1 MTADSSAAHVFQVVG
16 WNAADINQP
25 ATDSSLNRTYTI
37 KMYGRTQ
44 HGDSIS
50 VSINDWK
57 PYFFI
62 RLDAAV
68 SAYDIKQFIGRIYNT
83 KRHLTDC
90 ITDAK
95 VVKRMDFW
103 GYSARSKFHYLRLC
117 FKTESAMRQ
126 TAQLLRTSSSEHPW
140 LKLVGTNEFRLYES
154 NIIPYLRFCHV
165 QQIQPAGWVS
175 IPKNRCEASSTL
187 ESKCKIDIQVDSWKY
202 VHGID
207 KPDIAPLTVMSFD
220 IECVSSDGDFPLAIK
235 TYTKVANDIFN
246 MTATFS
252 DPSAPAWKSKMVSIV
267 LETYASNA
275 MIPFHP
281 EEIQPDAIHQR
292 LLEHAPHVWLL
303 IHGDNSVLNHE
314 LKRIFAECSNESHK
328 RAYWPFKKF
337 HEKLT
342 TATTDKKPLSAVA
355 LRGTLTKWLVKVFGG
370 QLDMEKT
377 IERIVG
383 ISTKEKDALVG
394 LLGKYLDDILPR
406 CKGDPIIQI
415 GCTVHTYGQ
424 SQCSQKYLVSNG
436 TCDPIPDTQVL
447 VCHSEAEMIRSWV
460 DLVNAIDPD
469 IVTGYNILGFDFKF
483 IYHRAVELGVQYYLL
498 SNMGRLEHTGDA
510 PESSTCN
517 GKYVP
522 PSITASRFVESK
534 LSSSALGDNIMCY
547 IDMPGR
553 VIVDILKVVQ
563 RDHKLDSYKLDTV
576 AEHFMKENK
585 KDVSPNDIFRLYR
598 GSAADRAIIG
608 DYCVVDCELCNRLM
622 MKLEIMANNIGM
634 SNVCWVPLHFI
645 FFRGQGVKI
654 FSLVAKQ
661 AREMG
666 FVIPHRQ
673 PPQQQQSVPLLMDDM
688 TMDDEHDD
696 GGYEGALVL
705 EPVTGLHTT
714 PVAVLDYASLYPS
727 SMISEN
733 LSHDCLVMDPKY
745 DNLEGVT
752 YSNVTYDVYEGKGDT
767 KVKVSERVCRYA
779 QDHKGVL
786 PYILEHLLQQRKLT
800 RKRMTLKSAIDTST
814 GQRIEGYVATDIM
827 TTVDGHNLFI
837 GKDVVPD
844 SIHNAYNTFQLAVLE
859 GLQLAYKITAN
870 SLYGQQG
877 AVTSPL
883 YLKDIAA
890 CTTATGR
897 NMLQLAKSFLEK
909 TYDGKIVYGDS
920 VTGYTPVYVKKGTD
934 IDLLT
939 IDTVASKYGNDI
951 WIPCVEQGKQEK
963 EACELHGVETWTE
976 KGWTKL
982 HRVIRHKLAR
992 HKRIIRVLTHTGVID
1007 VTDDHSLLD
1016 KNGTEVTPNNVSI
1029 GFKLLHHDMPA
1040 CDDTENNI
1048 TKDQAEAMG
1057 FFFWDG
1063 SCGYYDCPSGKK
1075 AYDGDSKIIPSCII
1089 NSSMDVREAFWRGLY
1104 DSNGYKDEEDGYIR
1118 IDQKSQISAAYIA
1131 WLASTLGYKVSLN
1144 TRHDKCDIYRVTMT
1158 KGAQRKNPNAIK
1170 KMDEIDYTGYVYDL
1184 TTDNHHFAAG
1194 VGNLI
1199 VHNTDSVFVQFPKQT
1214 KGMGGKES
1222 LKQTIAIAQEASTK
1236 IKPLL
1241 RSPHDLEYEKTFYPL
1256 ILLSKKRYVAN
1267 TYGTDTEKFKRSSMG
1282 IVMKRRDNAPIVKYI
1297 YGGIIDSLLNDG
1309 DPSAAARFMDTG
1321 LRELIA
1327 GNRPLSDL
1335 VISKTLKASY
1345 KDPSKIA
1352 HKVLADRMAMRDPG
1366 NAPEI
1371 NTRLP
1376 YVYIMPSGK
1385 QQTSSLL
1392 QGDRI
1397 EHVDYVIKM
1406 KLQPDFE
1413 FYITNQIMV
1422 PVLQLLA
1429 VVLEKLPGY
1438 SLKPSYW
1445 KQKQKEIITNCNPK
1459 QVVEKLQALREAE
1472 VRKLAFDPI
1481 LKMLKNDPNLIR
1493 SKNERNGNR
1502 TITDFCI
1509 KKE

>member
-1 MTADSSAAHVFQVVG
+1 
-16 WNAADINQP
+16 
-25 ATDSSLNRTYTI
+25 
-37 KMYGRTQ
+37 
-44 HGDSIS
+44 
-50 VSINDWK
+50 
-57 PYFFI
+57 
-62 RLDAAV
+62 
-68 SAYDIKQFIGRIYNT
+68 
-83 KRHLTDC
+83 
-90 ITDAK
+90 
-95 VVKRMDFW
+95 
-103 GYSARSKFHYLRLC
+103 
-117 FKTESAMRQ
+117 
-126 TAQLLRTSSSEHPW
+126 
-140 LKLVGTNEFRLYES
+140 
-154 NIIPYLRFCHV
+154 
-165 QQIQPAGWVS
+165 
-175 IPKNRCEASSTL
+175 
-187 ESKCKIDIQVDSWKY
+187 
-202 VHGID
+202 
-207 KPDIAPLTVMSFD
+207 
-220 IECVSSDGDFPLAIK
+220 
-235 TYTKVANDIFN
+235 
-246 MTATFS
+246 
-252 DPSAPAWKSKMVSIV
+252 
-267 LETYASNA
+267 
-275 MIPFHP
+275 
-281 EEIQPDAIHQR
+281 
-292 LLEHAPHVWLL
+292 
-303 IHGDNSVLNHE
+303 
-314 LKRIFAECSNESHK
+314 
-328 RAYWPFKKF
+328 
-337 HEKLT
+337 
-342 TATTDKKPLSAVA
+342 
-355 LRGTLTKWLVKVFGG
+355 
-370 QLDMEKT
+370 
-377 IERIVG
+377 
-383 ISTKEKDALVG
+383 
-394 LLGKYLDDILPR
+394 
-406 CKGDPIIQI
+406 
-415 GCTVHTYGQ
+415 
-424 SQCSQKYLVSNG
+424 
-436 TCDPIPDTQVL
+436 
-447 VCHSEAEMIRSWV
+447 
-460 DLVNAIDPD
+460 
-469 IVTGYNILGFDFKF
+469 
-483 IYHRAVELGVQYYLL
+483 
-498 SNMGRLEHTGDA
+498 
-510 PESSTCN
+510 
-517 GKYVP
+517 
-522 PSITASRFVESK
+522 
-534 LSSSALGDNIMCY
+534 
-547 IDMPGR
+547 
-553 VIVDILKVVQ
+553 
-563 RDHKLDSYKLDTV
+563 
-576 AEHFMKENK
+576 
-585 KDVSPNDIFRLYR
+585 
-598 GSAADRAIIG
+598 
-608 DYCVVDCELCNRLM
+608 
-622 MKLEIMANNIGM
+622 
-634 SNVCWVPLHFI
+634 
-645 FFRGQGVKI
+645 
-654 FSLVAKQ
+654 
-661 AREMG
+661 
-666 FVIPHRQ
+666 
-673 PPQQQQSVPLLMDDM
+673 
-688 TMDDEHDD
+688 
-696 GGYEGALVL
+696 
-705 EPVTGLHTT
+705 
-714 PVAVLDYASLYPS
+714 
-727 SMISEN
+727 
-733 LSHDCLVMDPKY
+733 
-745 DNLEGVT
+745 
-752 YSNVTYDVYEGKGDT
+752 
-767 KVKVSERVCRYA
+767 
-779 QDHKGVL
+779 
-786 PYILEHLLQQRKLT
+786 
-800 RKRMTLKSAIDTST
+800 
-814 GQRIEGYVATDIM
+814 
-827 TTVDGHNLFI
+827 
-837 GKDVVPD
+837 
-844 SIHNAYNTFQLAVLE
+844 
-859 GLQLAYKITAN
+859 
-870 SLYGQQG
+870 
-877 AVTSPL
+877 
-883 YLKDIAA
+883 
-890 CTTATGR
+890 
-897 NMLQLAKSFLEK
+897 MLQLAKSFLEK

-1029 GFKLLHHDMPA
+1029 GFELLHHDMPA

-1376 YVYIMPSGK
+1376 YVYIMPSGR

-1445 KQKQKEIITNCNPK
+1445 KQKQKEIITNRNPK